1 MAKAKSKVSLF
12 NTEAN
17 TEMQEGDM
25 NPPAEVEATV
35 EKETNAPTAP
45 ASPET
50 AIPSIDLSAI
60 AKKKF
65 HINGDTSKVLELN
78 TSDLSIG
85 TRLDIAYKRLNS
97 LMDDVG
103 EILTKIPDD
112 ADDISDEAYEQLSN
126 ALKMLDS
133 KMREQVDYLFDSN
146 VSEVCAPFGSMWD
159 PIEGQFRFE
168 HIIDALT
175 KLYESNLNSEFMK
188 MKAKVNRRTAQYT
201 KKHKH

>member
-25 NPPAEVEATV
+25 NPPAEVDASV
-35 EKETNAPTAP
+35 EEKNTPTAQ

-60 AKKKF
+60 EKKKF
-65 HINGDTSKVLELN
+65 HINGDTSRVLELN
-78 TSDLSIG
+78 TSDLGIG
-85 TRLDIAYKRLNS
+85 TRLDIAYKRLNNM
-97 LMDDVG
+97 MDDVG
-103 EILTKIPDD
+103 DILTKIPDN

-133 KMREQVDYLFDSN
+133 KMREQIDYLFDSN

-159 PIEGQFRFE
+159 PISGQFRFE

-175 KLYESNLNSEFMK
+175 KLYETNLNNEFTK
-188 MKAKVNRRTAQYT
+188 MRAKVNRRTAQYT
-201 KKHKH
+201 KKHRR